1 MKFNVNQQDLQQ
13 ALNYCQGVIEKRST
27 LPILSNIL
35 LDVSNS
41 KLIITATDLDLI
53 FVHQLNNIE
62 VLEEGKTTTTSSIMY
77 DIVRKFSSGKKIN
90 LSLTDISKL
99 QVESEKSIFNLN
111 CISATEFP
119 LTDENFNE
127 NEFVIKSKQ
136 LLKLLNKCKFSVSN
150 DETRHYLSGI
160 YFHQTE
166 VEDKNYLTAV
176 ATDSHRMSIS
186 KIRLDQKIDFE
197 PIILPKK
204 TIFQLCSLL
213 DSYDGDVKVSNLKS
227 KIKFELNNSILISK
241 LIDGKFPNYIQV
253 IPKNNQKKL
262 EIDLKLFLNSVDR
275 VASVS
280 LDKKDGVK
288 FNLSKDIL
296 DLSVNNTNSGDGKET
311 LNVKFDHDL
320 EISIEADQSYGN
332 GFLLPLGPLRELPS
346 RLNQV
351 DFKVYHT
358 YTERNQNYT
367 MKYVIDEL
375 ENPYHGVSIKLCKWA
390 NEKVIHAISAIGSP
404 KRFYNLLEQ
413 SGFIL
418 ANTTS
423 LLDHEHIPRSY
434 FEETKESTIFIT
446 EKDATKLKNY
456 SNPKIWVVKVKM
468 VLNKPINKLIE
479 EKIAPLVKPV
489 C

>member
-35 LDVSNS
+35 LDASNS
-41 KLIITATDLDLI
+41 KLTITATDLDLI
-53 FVHQLNNIE
+53 FIHQLNNIE
-62 VLEEGKTTTTSSIMY
+62 VLDEGKTTTTSSIMY

-90 LSLTDISKL
+90 LSLTDVSKL

-119 LTDENFNE
+119 LTDENFNQ
-127 NEFVIKSKQ
+127 NEFIIQSKQ

-213 DSYDGDVKVSNLKS
+213 DSYDGEVKVSNIKS
-227 KIKFELNNSILISK
+227 KIKFELDNSILISK
-241 LIDGKFPNYIQV
+241 LIDGKFPNYVQV

-280 LDKKDGVK
+280 LDRKDGVK
-288 FNLSKDIL
+288 FNLSNDVL
-296 DLSVNNTNSGDGKET
+296 NLSVNNANSGDGKET
-311 LNVKFDHDL
+311 INVKFDHEL
-320 EISIEADQSYGN
+320 EISFNSRYLIDVASQLDGERIEIFFND
-332 GFLLPLGPLRELPS
+332 
-346 RLNQV
+346 
-351 DFKVYHT
+351 T
-358 YTERNQNYT
+358 
-367 MKYVIDEL
+367 
-375 ENPYHGVSIKLCKWA
+375 
-390 NEKVIHAISAIGSP
+390 GSP
-404 KRFYNLLEQ
+404 ALIKDPGDFD
-413 SGFIL
+413 S
-418 ANTTS
+418 
-423 LLDHEHIPRSY
+423 
-434 FEETKESTIFIT
+434 IF
-446 EKDATKLKNY
+446 
-456 SNPKIWVVKVKM
+456 VVMPMKG
-468 VLNKPINKLIE
+468 
-479 EKIAPLVKPV
+479 
-489 C
+489 

>member
-41 KLIITATDLDLI
+41 KLTITATDLDLI
-53 FVHQLNNIE
+53 FIHQLNNVEI
-62 VLEEGKTTTTSSIMY
+62 LDEGKTTTTSSIMY
-77 DIVRKFSSGKKIN
+77 DIIRKLTSGKKIN
-90 LSLTDISKL
+90 LTLTDISKL

-127 NEFVIKSKQ
+127 NEFIIKSKQ

-186 KIRLDQKIDFE
+186 KIRLDEKIEFD

-288 FNLSKDIL
+288 FNLSNDTL
-296 DLSVNNTNSGDGKET
+296 NLSVNNTNSGDGKET

-320 EISIEADQSYGN
+320 EISFN
-332 GFLLPLGPLRELPS
+332 S
-346 RLNQV
+346 RYL
-351 DFKVYHT
+351 
-358 YTERNQNYT
+358 
-367 MKYVIDEL
+367 IDVASQLDGDRVEIFF
-375 ENPYHGVSIKLCKWA
+375 NDT
-390 NEKVIHAISAIGSP
+390 GSP
-404 KRFYNLLEQ
+404 AL
-413 SGFIL
+413 I
-418 ANTTS
+418 
-423 LLDHEHIPRSY
+423 
-434 FEETKESTIFIT
+434 
-446 EKDATKLKNY
+446 KDPGDFDSIY
-456 SNPKIWVVKVKM
+456 VVMPMKG
-468 VLNKPINKLIE
+468 
-479 EKIAPLVKPV
+479 
-489 C
+489 

>member
-35 LDVSNS
+35 LDVQGS

-53 FVHQLNNIE
+53 FIHQLNNIE

-90 LSLTDISKL
+90 LTLNDKNKL
-99 QVESEKSIFNLN
+99 HLESEKSNFNLN
-111 CISATEFP
+111 CISSSEFP
-119 LTDENFNE
+119 LTDENFSN
-127 NEFVIKSKQ
+127 NEFSIKSKQ
-136 LLKLLNKCKFSVSN
+136 LLKLLNKCKFSVSS

-160 YFHQTE
+160 YFHQSE
-166 VEDKNYLTAV
+166 IEDKNYLTAV

-186 KIRLDQKIDFE
+186 KVRLDSKIEFD

-213 DSYDGDVKVSNLKS
+213 DNYDGDVKVSNVKS

-262 EIDLKLFLNSVDR
+262 DINLKLFLDSVDR

-288 FNLSKDIL
+288 FSLSKDIL
-296 DLSVNNTNSGDGKET
+296 NLSVNNTNSGDGKES
-311 LNVKFDHDL
+311 LSVKFDHNL
-320 EISIEADQSYGN
+320 EISFNSRYLIDVASQLDGEKIELFFND
-332 GFLLPLGPLRELPS
+332 
-346 RLNQV
+346 
-351 DFKVYHT
+351 T
-358 YTERNQNYT
+358 
-367 MKYVIDEL
+367 
-375 ENPYHGVSIKLCKWA
+375 
-390 NEKVIHAISAIGSP
+390 GSP
-404 KRFYNLLEQ
+404 VLIKDPSDFD
-413 SGFIL
+413 S
-418 ANTTS
+418 
-423 LLDHEHIPRSY
+423 
-434 FEETKESTIFIT
+434 IF
-446 EKDATKLKNY
+446 
-456 SNPKIWVVKVKM
+456 VVMPMKG
-468 VLNKPINKLIE
+468 
-479 EKIAPLVKPV
+479 
-489 C
+489 